1 MSPEEKMRFLAL
13 KSTDDGTIRDLYIW
27 QYLQQIAS
35 AQRTSALDTIFT
47 LIGGFVTLINFLSFY
62 QFPTSAPFVLGLSV
76 LFVGIIVYFWWNAR
90 QGEKGEE
97 ALMKAVQFR
106 IGIDEMRRYSR
117 QLKIAETFP
126 QTDTDFVEIEK
137 EIRNRLLVTLSKLN
151 LLKEGMTN
159 NDYFL
164 LGENPEEI
172 RSEIEASSK
181 NAKVNPGEVKS

>member
-1 MSPEEKMRFLAL
+1 
-13 KSTDDGTIRDLYIW
+13 
-27 QYLQQIAS
+27 
-35 AQRTSALDTIFT
+35 
-47 LIGGFVTLINFLSFY
+47 
-62 QFPTSAPFVLGLSV
+62 
-76 LFVGIIVYFWWNAR
+76 
-90 QGEKGEE
+90 
-97 ALMKAVQFR
+97 MKAVQFR